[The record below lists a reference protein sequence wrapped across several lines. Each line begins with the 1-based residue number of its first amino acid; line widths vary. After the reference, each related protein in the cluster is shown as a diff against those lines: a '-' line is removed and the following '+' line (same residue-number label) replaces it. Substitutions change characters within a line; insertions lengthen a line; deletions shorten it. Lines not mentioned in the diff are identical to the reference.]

1 MLLFSIFVVIVGL
14 LETSVAVY
22 SFTGSRDVFPLHPSD
37 STLLNGVKLLPLTR
51 QLWKNNECGAAST
64 NESCSGPAY
73 PNVFVCWKDNEE
85 DCLETCEQVTRE
97 GKHCYIIDL
106 F

>member
-22 SFTGSRDVFPLHPSD
+22 SFTGSRDVFPL
-37 STLLNGVKLLPLTR
+37 NGVKLLPLTC
-51 QLWKNNECGAAST
+51 QLWKNNEFGAAST

-85 DCLETCEQVTRE
+85 DCRETCEQVTRE